1 MPEHVVMYSRLNDII
16 KHIFPG
22 DVLILADADDEDDEP
37 SIILCYLKKGEIAPK
52 DWADAR
58 RQFIGSGSEST
69 VSPPLQDAE
78 YLTHQ
83 ESEAMTRV
91 LGWYG
96 SMRGSHR
103 QFFVDVDDLR
113 IAGGEA
119 RAEAAERQLGEARAE
134 ALAHNKACTA
144 VNCGHAERALRALSD
159 TGSEAAGKE
168 PK

>member
-1 MPEHVVMYSRLNDII
+1 MTEEQPIPETPPKCEGCSDTGEVFLS
-16 KHIFPG
+16 
-22 DVLILADADDEDDEP
+22 EDDTGPCPDCAEP
-37 SIILCYLKKGEIAPK
+37 ETRAG
-52 DWADAR
+52 
-58 RQFIGSGSEST
+58 GSEFT

-119 RAEAAERQLGEARAE
+119 RAEAAERLNGELVTFMRRLTEPTHPDGPPTMDEVRARI
-134 ALAHNKACTA
+134 
-144 VNCGHAERALRALSD
+144 
-159 TGSEAAGKE
+159 EAAGKE